1 MSGQWDLVRHAGCR
15 GGVFSASARAD
26 GESPW
31 FAGHFPGEPILPG
44 IALLAIAADT
54 VRQCGLESG
63 RSMVVSGFRKVRF
76 KRVVLPGEEMIVN
89 VKKID
94 DRSYYFEIATAA
106 KEAVCTGVVCGESAG

>member
-1 MSGQWDLVRHAGCR
+1 MSGQWDLVRHADCEGS
-15 GGVFSASARAD
+15 VFSASARAG

-54 VRQCGLESG
+54 VRQCELKSG
-63 RSMVVSGFRKVRF
+63 SPVVVSGFRKVRF
-76 KRVVLPGEEMIVN
+76 KKVVLPGEEMIVN

-94 DRSYYFEIATAA
+94 DRSYYFEITTAA
-106 KEAVCTGVVCGESAG
+106 KETACTGVISGESAG

>member
-1 MSGQWDLVRHAGCR
+1 MSGQWDLVRQAVCR
-15 GGVFSASARAD
+15 GGEFSASARAD

-54 VRQCGLESG
+54 VRQCGLETG
-63 RSMVVSGFRKVRF
+63 RPMVVSGFRKVRF
-76 KRVVLPGEEMIVN
+76 KKVVLPGEEMIVN

-106 KEAVCTGVVCGESAG
+106 KEAVCTGVVSGESAG